1 MSSFVQLF
9 GFDEDGE
16 PPEEH
21 VQPAWLGPPED
32 ELGVAT
38 PLTVVLGRSERGAV
52 ALVMATSYTTG
63 LTLSFVAQARDLDRR
78 AAHALFHEQHPYGS
92 GEEDLPDGFLRP
104 TRCRAAWGREGLKYR
119 WPAPLRKRRSGRAG
133 LHPPQWRQR
142 KQWPRPCD
150 DEPRILG
157 LAVAGAGNDPG
168 LLRVATRRDRAL
180 DRRDRRSRSRGG
192 CKTRAPAL
200 AGLT

>member
-92 GEEDLPDGFLRP
+92 GEEDLPDGFLRLGVELP
-104 TRCRAAWGREGLKYR
+104 GGAKASNIGGRRPFGNDDREGPVFIHRSGGSGSSGHDRVTMNHEYWVWPLPEPGTIQVSCEWPLAGIALSTVEIDGAVLVEAAR
-119 WPAPLRKRRSGRAG
+119 RVLPLWPA
-133 LHPPQWRQR
+133 
-142 KQWPRPCD
+142 
-150 DEPRILG
+150 
-157 LAVAGAGNDPG
+157 
-168 LLRVATRRDRAL
+168 
-180 DRRDRRSRSRGG
+180 
-192 CKTRAPAL
+192 
-200 AGLT
+200 

>member
-92 GEEDLPDGFLRP
+92 GEEDLPDGFLRLVSS
-104 TRCRAAWGREGLKYR
+104 CLGA
-119 WPAPLRKRRSGRAG
+119 RR
-133 LHPPQWRQR
+133 PQ
-142 KQWPRPCD
+142 
-150 DEPRILG
+150 IS
-157 LAVAGAGNDPG
+157 VAGAPSETTIGKG
-168 LLRVATRRDRAL
+168 RSSSTAVAAAEAVAT
-180 DRRDRRSRSRGG
+180 
-192 CKTRAPAL
+192 TV
-200 AGLT
+200 